1 MIEKRINKL
10 IVNHEFGGNTPAPY
24 FMNPGAAFTTLTTGA
39 AAIGDWT
46 EIEGAALQDCLIV
59 GAVAVP
65 NTVDEV
71 GTVQIGIG
79 AEEAEV
85 TKITF
90 PTEVGITLDAIYI
103 PFPIP
108 IQVQIGER
116 VAGRFW
122 TDTNAG
128 TCLVKLVCVGGRG
141 IARESGAGGSLISKN
156 TLNALIDGVR
166 QTVYTTLP
174 LPAATTFL
182 ITPIATTPDDD
193 PVWGSG
199 AWAELE
205 DVTLTY
211 DYWITH
217 IVICNSATP
226 GTYFEVDVGIGAA
239 GSEVAVASCA
249 AKLVDANNLMIVPL
263 MTPVPVRLGSRVAA
277 RSRGSAATVIE
288 VAVIVARGLSN

>member
-1 MIEKRINKL
+1 MSLIEKRINKL

-24 FMNPGAAFTTLTTGA
+24 FMNPSAAFVTLTTED

-59 GAVAVP
+59 GVVAVP
-65 NTVDEV
+65 NTIDEI

-79 AEEAEV
+79 ASESEV
-85 TKITF
+85 AKITF
-90 PTEVGITLDAIYI
+90 PTQFGITLDALFIQ
-103 PFPIP
+103 FPKP
-108 IQVQIGER
+108 IVVHIGER
-116 VAGRFW
+116 VVGRFF
-122 TDTNAG
+122 TDTNSG

-141 IARESGAGGSLISKN
+141 IAREGGAGGSPVSKN
-156 TLNALIDGVR
+156 TLNALVDGVR
-166 QTVYTTLP
+166 QTVYTVIP

-182 ITPIATTPDDD
+182 ITPIAATPTS
-193 PVWGSG
+193 WTAG

-226 GTYFEVDVGIGAA
+226 GTYFEVDVGIGAE
-239 GSEVAVASCA
+239 GDEVAVASTP

-263 MTPVPVRLGSRVAA
+263 MTPVPVRVGSRIAA
-277 RSRGSAATVIE
+277 RARGSATTAIE